1 MGGLNHKAEFLSG
14 PSKHKNWIGE
24 MWIVEALHYI
34 LFWGNMGQSD
44 NYVAG
49 NKESAL
55 QIALLVAVKR
65 DGRKKVE
72 WIVVHSLPYYQSP
85 KLGG

>member
-1 MGGLNHKAEFLSG
+1 
-14 PSKHKNWIGE
+14 
-24 MWIVEALHYI
+24 
-34 LFWGNMGQSD
+34 MGQSD

-65 DGRKKVE
+65 DGKKE
-72 WIVVHSLPYYQSP
+72 S
-85 KLGG
+85 

>member
-1 MGGLNHKAEFLSG
+1 
-14 PSKHKNWIGE
+14 

-65 DGRKKVE
+65 DGKKE
-72 WIVVHSLPYYQSP
+72 SWMKMKSRAIVTSGARRTEIGDGAAVHY
-85 KLGG
+85 